1 MTFLNQL
8 QLISQCPNV
17 TEIFTNNE
25 PSNARSTMIGNQ
37 KVILRR
43 ARATVNRSNAPVLS
57 FLEMMNTVSPQSLD
71 EDKKAVIE
79 KYIADNRIGRKDMR
93 MYAPLFPDKAIRTL
107 VESALIYSVAQ

>member
-1 MTFLNQL
+1 MNQL
-8 QLISQCPNV
+8 QLISQCPHV

-57 FLEMMNTVSPQSLD
+57 FLEMMNTVSPPLLD
-71 EDKKAVIE
+71 EDKKAVIG

-93 MYAPLFPDKAIRTL
+93 MDAPLFPDKAIRTL